1 MSLAHPNSA
10 DQAGTGRL
18 GSDALVARAAV
29 LQAQTPMTE
38 QTAAAWS
45 VLRLEAAEA
54 GNDLVVA
61 QACAALAP
69 FLAKSGRGAESL
81 SLVTEGLARADR
93 LPLSQAQ
100 ALLTVLAIARVRA
113 LIVLHR
119 SEEAIQ
125 LARGVLADPHF
136 VEVALDLR
144 VTLLTDLAV
153 LFSTVDGWPSV
164 AQLLDAMQ
172 MLLDTSADVPLAAR
186 AAWPQLTV
194 SLLGLVS
201 VLPAFE
207 LRANPNLA
215 RGAWQS
221 SLAYHLRRA
230 LVLLENEPEHLAR
243 FYGAHQVE
251 VLASA
256 RRIAKALGV
265 ALPRQRAPAA
275 VIAGPVHEPSLRD
288 RWVTTHWA
296 SVADLLD
303 DQPRLVIERVRA
315 QMGASSVDDT
325 ELVESLYVL
334 YRAYSMTQ
342 QLLPALQCY
351 ERHVAASARIRA
363 FRRPPDD
370 PPMLTGVGWGAA
382 EPESEAWPP
391 ELRLAVQHA
400 WRRSGVGVTVA
411 DLAVVTHRS
420 ERWVREAF
428 TQHLGLPP
436 KEYLDQLRLQGAR
449 RQIESGW
456 LPGGSIARFA
466 ARWGFSHAGRFSAA
480 FRKAFGKDPL
490 TAARAHAGLADCS
503 PDFKAG

>member
-10 DQAGTGRL
+10 DQAGAGRL
-18 GSDALVARAAV
+18 GTHALAVRAGV
-29 LQAQTPMTE
+29 LQAQTPMSE

-45 VLRLEAAEA
+45 ELRLEAAEA

-81 SLVTEGLARADR
+81 SLVTEGQARADR
-93 LPLSQAQ
+93 LPLLQAQ
-100 ALLTVLAIARVRA
+100 SLPTVLAIARVRA

-119 SEEAIQ
+119 SEEAIH

-153 LFSTVDGWPSV
+153 LFSSLDGWSSA
-164 AQLLDAMQ
+164 AQMLDEVQ
-172 MLLDTSADVPLAAR
+172 MLLDTSADVPLAVR
-186 AAWPQLTV
+186 AAWPQLTL

-201 VLPAFE
+201 ALPAFE

-221 SLAYHLRRA
+221 SLAGHLKRA
-230 LVLLENEPEHLAR
+230 LVLLENEPEHLVR
-243 FYGAHQVE
+243 FYGAQQVQ
-251 VLASA
+251 VLAPA

-275 VIAGPVHEPSLRD
+275 VIAPHVHEPSLRD

-303 DQPRLVIERVRA
+303 DQPRLVIERLRA
-315 QMGASSVDDT
+315 EMAASRVDDI

-370 PPMLTGVGWGAA
+370 MPMLTGVGCGAA
-382 EPESEAWPP
+382 EPESATWPP

-400 WRRSGVGVTVA
+400 RGRSGVGVTVA
-411 DLAVVTHRS
+411 DLATVTHRS
-420 ERWVREAF
+420 ERWVREVF
-428 TQHLGLPP
+428 TQHLGLSP

-466 ARWGFSHAGRFSAA
+466 ARWGYSHPGRFSAA
-480 FRKAFGKDPL
+480 FRKAFGVDPL
-490 TAARAHAGLADCS
+490 TAARTHAGLADGN
-503 PDFKAG
+503 PNFKAG